1 MPLRSLKDN
10 QGVAII
16 ITLTVI
22 VLILTAALEMNRKA
36 SSAME
41 YSGVTRDRITLS
53 HMASSGIHVAMA
65 LIIKDK
71 KDQGNRNVDSVQDEW
86 ADPEVVAEVV
96 ADIPFDDG
104 TLMVTI
110 SDELGR
116 IQVNSLVNYLGNWP
130 DNKNDIQE
138 KLWRRFLGYVSPAE
152 YDDDDTSPGNIT
164 DSIVDW
170 IDFGDDEAN
179 RGPNSAESDYY
190 RDLDPPYACTNGP
203 MAHVKELLLVK
214 GVSELADSIGGFDAI
229 SGYLTA
235 HGMVEDRTKKKYS
248 FPGEININT
257 ADLAVIAV
265 ILGEDSMH
273 LAEDVMAHREEVK
286 DDGGYL
292 NDLSQET
299 WYKGVS
305 GLDDADINPALI
317 TTHSDFFRIEA
328 VAEINKVRLTTIAV
342 VFREKFNNSGKY
354 RCRVLSWGTE

>member
-1 MPLRSLKDN
+1 MQLGSLKDN

-71 KDQGNRNVDSVQDEW
+71 KDQGRRNVDSVQDEW
-86 ADPEVVAEVV
+86 ADPEIVAEVV

-110 SDELGR
+110 SDELGS
-116 IQVNSLVNYLGNWP
+116 IQVNSLVNYPLGHGMNNVQYEMW
-130 DNKNDIQE
+130 E
-138 KLWRRFLGYVSPAE
+138 RFLGYINPDADI
-152 YDDDDTSPGNIT
+152 DDIT
-164 DSIVDW
+164 APPSIISSIIDW
-170 IDFGDDEAN
+170 IDFGDDDHITGLN
-179 RGPNSAESDYY
+179 GAESDYY
-190 RDLDPPYACTNGP
+190 RDLDIPYVCTNGP

-229 SGYLTA
+229 SSYLTV
-235 HGMVEDRTKKKYS
+235 HGMVEEQTTKKYT

-257 ADLAVIAV
+257 ADLAVIAA
-265 ILGEDSMH
+265 ILENNVH
-273 LAEDVMAHREEVK
+273 LAEDVMAYREEVK
-286 DDGGYL
+286 DDGTYL
-292 NDLSQET
+292 NDLSNEN
-299 WYKGVS
+299 WYEHVTGIDS
-305 GLDDADINPALI
+305 EDIKTALI

-328 VAEINKVRLTTIAV
+328 VAEINKVRLTTTAV
-342 VFREKFNNSGKY
+342 VFRENFNNSGKY
-354 RCRVLSWGTE
+354 RCRVLSWETE